1 MIPSCP
7 PSGKDKVTAKNQT
20 TGLDNNSVS
29 ALYINTKSCQASEIF
44 YQPFLLTISKSK
56 IMKKMGRASI
66 ISYSLKMSVAIG
78 NKKLLSSV
86 KCDQRKETEI
96 KLKAEHLFHFFFF
109 FQSWPLAESPT

>member
-1 MIPSCP
+1 
-7 PSGKDKVTAKNQT
+7 
-20 TGLDNNSVS
+20 
-29 ALYINTKSCQASEIF
+29 
-44 YQPFLLTISKSK
+44 
-56 IMKKMGRASI
+56 MKKMGRASI

-109 FQSWPLAESPT
+109 FLKAGHWPKAQLRFQGQQPQALEQNCKYISL